1 MPGAGWHK
9 KEKMIEAPAL
19 LLALLVGIVLGT
31 IFFGG
36 LWWTIRLGICSPW
49 AAVWFLG
56 SLLLRTSITL
66 AGFYFVSQGD
76 WRKVLACMG
85 GFLVAR
91 LSVTLFTRA
100 AFSPAPPCQRGA
112 L

>member
-1 MPGAGWHK
+1 
-9 KEKMIEAPAL
+9 MIEAPAL
-19 LLALLVGIVLGT
+19 VLALLAGIALGT

-36 LWWTIRLGICSPW
+36 LWWTIRLGISSKW

-56 SLLLRTSITL
+56 SLLLRTATAL

-76 WRKVLACMG
+76 WRKVLACLA

-91 LSVTLFTRA
+91 LSVTLLTRA
-100 AFSPAPPCQRGA
+100 TLSPATPCRRGA
-112 L
+112 P